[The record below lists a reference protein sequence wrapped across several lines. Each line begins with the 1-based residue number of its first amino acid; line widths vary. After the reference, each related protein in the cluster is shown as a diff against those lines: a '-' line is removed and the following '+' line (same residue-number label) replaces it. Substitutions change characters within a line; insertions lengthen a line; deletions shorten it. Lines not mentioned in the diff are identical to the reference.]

1 MRKIELKREGA
12 DHFAVLTAEQGDGSV
27 VTRPPVKVT
36 LQMALTNAAGAADR
50 REKLLAQADTEQ
62 EEYDL
67 WMKLAKE
74 LEAAGKAKK

>member
-1 MRKIELKREGA
+1 MRKVELKREGA
-12 DHFAVLTAEQGDGSV
+12 DHFAVLTAENPDGSV

-50 REKLLAQADTEQ
+50 EQKFLAEAEREH

-67 WMKLAKE
+67 WMKLVKD
-74 LEAAGKAKK
+74 LEAAAKARK